1 MTEIIPNVETKE
13 KTTISGEYKQEK
25 EKVNKI
31 LFGFQSVLSE
41 VSTEKSLMESDED
54 LLKKHNTSFATL
66 LSNYVTASDK
76 SQKHKRGMKIAFFVV
91 IMFIITTLSLSFAGT
106 IFIGLYMQFKG
117 LVSMLDL
124 LAPIL
129 VSFASVLT
137 SILVLPKIIAEYL
150 FDKSEDDRL
159 SKMVSNMQDYDKE
172 LRNHRN
178 AI

>member
-76 SQKHKRGMKIAFFVV
+76 SQKHKRGMKIGDDV
-91 IMFIITTLSLSFAGT
+91 II
-106 IFIGLYMQFKG
+106 K
-117 LVSMLDL
+117 
-124 LAPIL
+124 
-129 VSFASVLT
+129 
-137 SILVLPKIIAEYL
+137 
-150 FDKSEDDRL
+150 RL
-159 SKMVSNMQDYDKE
+159 
-172 LRNHRN
+172 H
-178 AI
+178 I